1 MNWIDFV
8 VIGIIA
14 IFALWGFKKGLV
26 LSVFKLVSFFVAVIL
41 SIVLSPLVAGVITD
55 NTPIHS
61 NISGYIYDSL
71 NSKQENFAGSVNE
84 KIDTAGQSFFDGV
97 VEGLPI
103 PDFLKKNLSKTLVE
117 QTPEIK
123 TKSASVVLENISDRL
138 ADFAVTI
145 MSMIILFILFLILLF
160 ILRKI
165 IEKIVK
171 LPVIKQMD
179 KIGGIAFGTL
189 QGLLIIFIVFALLML
204 FQSNQMLGG
213 LYETIDNSLIGKFF
227 YEHNLIVSLLFSK

>member
-8 VIGIIA
+8 IIGIIA

-41 SIVLSPLVAGVITD
+41 SIALSPVFAGVLTE
-55 NTPIHS
+55 NTSIHS
-61 NISGYIYDSL
+61 NISGYIYENL
-71 NSKQENFAGSVNE
+71 NSKQENITGSVNE
-84 KIDTAGQSFFDGV
+84 KIGSAGQSFFDGV
-97 VEGLPI
+97 VEDLPI
-103 PDFLKKNLSKTLVE
+103 PDFLKENLSKTLVE

-123 TKSASVVLENISDRL
+123 TSSASVILENISDRL

-179 KIGGIAFGTL
+179 KIGGVGFGTL
-189 QGLLIIFIVFALLML
+189 QGLLIIFIVFALLMI

-213 LYETIDNSLIGKFF
+213 IYETIDNSLIGKFF
-227 YEHNLIVSLLFSK
+227 YEHNLIVGLLFPK